1 MITLTRKQLEKV
13 NVLAAL
19 TNGLL
24 TNRQA
29 AQTLH
34 LSVRTIQRKKKAYLT
49 EKEQAIIHKN
59 TGRRPSNRIP
69 NEIRTQIAH
78 LLTTDLQGYN
88 FAHASEILQ
97 TESALSCSESTVC
110 RVANEFRL
118 SAPGKKRRSA
128 RHPSRKRRPC
138 EGEMAQA
145 DASQYDWLSTGK
157 NSYLHGYIDDA
168 TGKILALS
176 LCEQET
182 FEGYRQGLLA
192 MNAQHHLPQSLY
204 TDGRNVFVL
213 PEKDRIPGDEELLAG
228 ITDRETDFV
237 RGMKELGMIH
247 IHAHTPQAKGRI
259 ERLWRT
265 LQNRLPHDFRRLG
278 IHTIPEANAYLPQY
292 IESYNAKFSVPAQD
306 PTLKYLPSVSA
317 QAIRFALSHH
327 DFRKLQHGCE
337 IVFHKTRYVL
347 TQKDIKK
354 VPAQTSSVEV
364 VHYADFGVRVLIPG
378 TEQYLTPE
386 IIQPKISIP
395 KKAKHT
401 KEELQ
406 RIRREN
412 GRKGKAASPWRFGYK

>member
-29 AQTLH
+29 AQMLH

-59 TGRRPSNRIP
+59 TGRCPSNRIP

-97 TESALSCSESTVC
+97 TESALSCSESTVR

-168 TGKILALS
+168 TGNLS
-176 LCEQET
+176 A
-182 FEGYRQGLLA
+182 F
-192 MNAQHHLPQSLY
+192 SL
-204 TDGRNVFVL
+204 
-213 PEKDRIPGDEELLAG
+213 
-228 ITDRETDFV
+228 
-237 RGMKELGMIH
+237 
-247 IHAHTPQAKGRI
+247 
-259 ERLWRT
+259 
-265 LQNRLPHDFRRLG
+265 
-278 IHTIPEANAYLPQY
+278 
-292 IESYNAKFSVPAQD
+292 
-306 PTLKYLPSVSA
+306 
-317 QAIRFALSHH
+317 
-327 DFRKLQHGCE
+327 
-337 IVFHKTRYVL
+337 
-347 TQKDIKK
+347 
-354 VPAQTSSVEV
+354 
-364 VHYADFGVRVLIPG
+364 
-378 TEQYLTPE
+378 
-386 IIQPKISIP
+386 
-395 KKAKHT
+395 
-401 KEELQ
+401 
-406 RIRREN
+406 
-412 GRKGKAASPWRFGYK
+412 

>member
-1 MITLTRKQLEKV
+1 MTLRE
-13 NVLAAL
+13 
-19 TNGLL
+19 
-24 TNRQA
+24 
-29 AQTLH
+29 
-34 LSVRTIQRKKKAYLT
+34 
-49 EKEQAIIHKN
+49 
-59 TGRRPSNRIP
+59 
-69 NEIRTQIAH
+69 
-78 LLTTDLQGYN
+78 
-88 FAHASEILQ
+88 
-97 TESALSCSESTVC
+97 
-110 RVANEFRL
+110 
-118 SAPGKKRRSA
+118 
-128 RHPSRKRRPC
+128 
-138 EGEMAQA
+138 
-145 DASQYDWLSTGK
+145 
-157 NSYLHGYIDDA
+157 
-168 TGKILALS
+168 ILALS

-213 PEKDRIPGDEELLAG
+213 PEKDRTPGDEELLAG

-317 QAIRFALSHH
+317 QAIRFALSHR